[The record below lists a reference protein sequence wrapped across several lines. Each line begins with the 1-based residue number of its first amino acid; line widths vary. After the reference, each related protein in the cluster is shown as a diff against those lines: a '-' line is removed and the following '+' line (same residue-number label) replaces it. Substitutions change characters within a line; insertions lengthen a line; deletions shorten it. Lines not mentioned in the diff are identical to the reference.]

1 MRKGN
6 KFEDEIRE
14 EKEEK
19 RKQEEEKKERQ
30 QAFKERANLFR
41 APTKSRRSS
50 CRLAQLKKK
59 QYQNRL
65 YVKRMM
71 QNLD

>member
-1 MRKGN
+1 MKKIKTNLFWIKIAEVRKGN

-41 APTKSRRSS
+41 GA
-50 CRLAQLKKK
+50 
-59 QYQNRL
+59 
-65 YVKRMM
+65 
-71 QNLD
+71 D